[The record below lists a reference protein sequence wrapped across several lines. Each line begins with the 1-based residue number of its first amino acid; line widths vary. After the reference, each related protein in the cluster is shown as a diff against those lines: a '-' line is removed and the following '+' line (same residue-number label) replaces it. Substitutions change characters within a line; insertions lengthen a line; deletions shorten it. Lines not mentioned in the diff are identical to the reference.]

1 MEEAIVRTIN
11 ERKDNL
17 NHQNS
22 IDKAEVVK
30 NKDNPKSKQK
40 KPTKEEKE
48 KEVIAEFEK
57 DIQNVHTMRKNCGLD
72 LSEIKCK
79 KCNFETH
86 SEGTLR
92 KHKRTVHH
100 LKESNLNIIIGFK
113 ADMQHHLVLLE
124 AMEELNKVICERCD
138 FRTNSKGLLKIH
150 DQEQH

>member
-1 MEEAIVRTIN
+1 M
-11 ERKDNL
+11 RKD
-17 NHQNS
+17 
-22 IDKAEVVK
+22 
-30 NKDNPKSKQK
+30 
-40 KPTKEEKE
+40 
-48 KEVIAEFEK
+48 
-57 DIQNVHTMRKNCGLD
+57 CGLD

-92 KHKRTVHH
+92 KHKRTVHN